1 MRPSPLRKSRGSD
14 RSRSPSQVRAAATRK
29 PLFVH
34 WVEPFCTAS
43 GIQRDA
49 FQVRL
54 SRPLALC
61 KQNGSQVFQY
71 VFSHSRRY
79 HILFAAAMEWT
90 EVLATAC
97 SGTGAPSHALTQ
109 LVGAQNVVEV
119 VSSESHALL
128 AAFCESSL

>member
-61 KQNGSQVFQY
+61 KQSQRETKEGEADDDTYLVPVAFY
-71 VFSHSRRY
+71 IGRRKP
-79 HILFAAAMEWT
+79 T
-90 EVLATAC
+90 PSEV
-97 SGTGAPSHALTQ
+97 
-109 LVGAQNVVEV
+109 
-119 VSSESHALL
+119 
-128 AAFCESSL
+128 